1 MPVAD
6 LLDAEPFISLSCLL
20 LTTTLENGYYC
31 LHFTG
36 EGAKKCDNLPTDQ
49 VCTL

>member
-6 LLDAEPFISLSCLL
+6 LLGVEPFISLCLL

-36 EGAKKCDNLPTDQ
+36 EGTVK
-49 VCTL
+49 VVR